1 MRKIERSDVK
11 DIIEYELVR
20 DEFRRAIIELKKRRR
35 LSVGP
40 YLSFVFENRDTVL
53 FQIEEMMRAERTVL
67 EDRIQ
72 EEIDVYNSL
81 IPDKNEL
88 SATMLIEITNAK
100 RIKTVLDRM
109 MGMDQGER
117 VWLQFGGEKVY
128 AVFEGGR
135 SNEEKI
141 SAVHF
146 IRFPFTDQQVRRFRA
161 GEDTAYL
168 YVRHPNYRKRA
179 KLTTELERSLFEDFE
194 GGSTR

>member
-1 MRKIERSDVK
+1 MRKIERRDVK
-11 DIIEYELVR
+11 NIIEYELVR
-20 DEFRRAIIELKKRRR
+20 DDVRRAIIKLKKCRRI
-35 LSVGP
+35 SVGP

-53 FQIEEMMRAERTVL
+53 FQIEEMMRAERTVH

-81 IPDKNEL
+81 IPEKNEL
-88 SATMLIEITNAK
+88 SATMLIEITNVK

-109 MGMDQGER
+109 MGMDHGGR

-128 AVFEGGR
+128 AVFEEGR

-146 IRFPFTDQQVRRFRA
+146 IRFPFSDQQVRRFRA
-161 GEDTAYL
+161 GEDAAYL
-168 YVRHPNYRKRA
+168 YVRHPNYRRRA
-179 KLTTELERSLFEDFE
+179 KLTPELRVSLSEDLE
-194 GGSTR
+194 GR